1 MSREDMDFISNR
13 FRSLESE
20 LKKDLSQVRQEMR
33 EQYGALSARQDQTN
47 ARLNRIGGMVNGGAR
62 AIAKMIDWTERT
74 DVSLAD
80 VLRRQAGLEE
90 RLRKLEGHNQE

>member
-1 MSREDMDFISNR
+1 MSREDMDVISNL
-13 FRSLESE
+13 FQSLESE
-20 LKKDLSQVRQEMR
+20 LKKDLAQVRQEMR

-47 ARLNRIGGMVNGGAR
+47 ARLDRIGGVVNGGAR

-74 DVSLAD
+74 DLSLAD

-90 RLRKLEGHNQE
+90 RLRKLDGNNQE